1 MRTLFVGAGA
11 TGGYFGGRLAGIG
24 KDVTFLV
31 RPDRAATLA
40 RRGLRIKGPDD
51 EIVVRP
57 RTVTAGALDDPYDLV
72 VLAVKAYGLEQAM
85 TDLAPAV
92 GPRTVIVP
100 LLNGMRHVDELV
112 GAFGPE
118 RAWGGVCMIHASLD
132 EDGDVVQ
139 LTGLHRL
146 SYGPLD
152 GVRDPRLPEVT
163 YALTGPD
170 FDSHPSLTI
179 TQDMWEKWSL
189 LTCLGAATTLM
200 RATIGEINA
209 ASGGRELTGRMAA
222 EAVAVLAAAG
232 HPHRP
237 GALAMLQSSMAAEL
251 QTTSSM
257 YRDMTR
263 GLPVEGD
270 AIVGDF
276 LTEAGKHDVPVPT
289 LAAAYTNLCIYSA
302 RRSAG

>member
-11 TGGYFGGRLAGIG
+11 TGGYFGGRLASAGH
-24 KDVTFLV
+24 DVTFLV
-31 RPDRAATLA
+31 RPGRADTLR
-40 RRGLRIKGPDD
+40 RRGLRIKSPDG
-51 EIVVRP
+51 ETVVQP
-57 RTVTAGALDDPYDLV
+57 RLVTADAVGGPYDLV
-72 VLAVKAYGLEQAM
+72 VLAVKSYALEQSLIDM
-85 TDLAPAV
+85 APAV

-100 LLNGMRHVDELV
+100 LLNGIRHIDELV
-112 GAFGPE
+112 GAFGPD

-132 EDGDVVQ
+132 ENGDVVQ

-146 SYGPLD
+146 GYGPLD
-152 GVRDPRLPEVT
+152 GERDPRLPEVT

-189 LTCLGAATTLM
+189 LACLGAATTLM
-200 RATIGEINA
+200 RGTIGEINA
-209 ASGGRELTGRMAA
+209 APGGRELTGRMAA

-232 HPHRP
+232 HPHRA
-237 GALAMLQSSMAAEL
+237 GALALLQSTMAAEL
-251 QTTSSM
+251 QTTSSL
-257 YRDMTR
+257 YRDLTR
-263 GLPVEGD
+263 GLPVEAD

-276 LTEAGKHDVPVPT
+276 VTEAGKHDVPVPT
-289 LAAAYTNLCIYSA
+289 LAAAYTNLSIYSA